1 MATRNNNRNRRGGK
15 GKQQKG
21 FHRKIKPKAIS
32 RVRNDISNWKM
43 ALQKADNVD
52 DPKRQLLIEIYED
65 IMLDGTLSSQVQQR
79 FERTIGASFQLVN
92 KSGKVDENATQLFQE
107 HPFYLDLVEAIL
119 NAPLYGYSLVE
130 FEYIDDALCM
140 KDIDRRHISP
150 TYGRFYPD
158 LMSNTFI
165 PYRET
170 KEFGKWLIEFNES
183 EGRNYGVL
191 NKCVPHVLFKKFAQA
206 CWSELCEIYG
216 IPPRVLKT
224 NTQDPEQLDRA
235 EAMMRDMG
243 SAAYFI
249 IDEEEEFSFAN
260 GATTSGDVYKN
271 LIQLCNNEIS
281 MVISTAIVGQDTQY
295 GNRSKEESSNK
306 LIEYIVKADK
316 RRVVQEMN
324 KKVLPALEAIG
335 FIPGGLTFQFEK
347 EENLKSL
354 WEMTVQAMSHMD
366 VDPNWIKEKFGIQVT
381 GTKKQTALSGLDP
394 FFD

>member
-1 MATRNNNRNRRGGK
+1 MTNRNNRNRRGGK
-15 GKQQKG
+15 NKQQKG
-21 FHRKIKPKAIS
+21 FYRKIKPKAIS
-32 RVRNDISNWKM
+32 RTRKDISNWKT

-52 DPKRQLLIEIYED
+52 DPKRQLLIEVYED

-79 FERTIGASFQLVN
+79 QERTIGSSFQLIN
-92 KSGKVDENATQLFQE
+92 KSGKVDENATNLFKT
-107 HPFYLDLVEAIL
+107 HPFYLDIVKSIL
-119 NAPLYGYSLVE
+119 DAPLFGYSLVE
-130 FEYIDDALCM
+130 FEYINDVLTLVE
-140 KDIDRRHISP
+140 IDRRHISP
-150 TYGRFYPD
+150 SNGRFYPD
-158 LMSNTFI
+158 LLSNNYV
-165 PYRET
+165 PYREAN
-170 KEFGKWLIEFNES
+170 EFGKWLIEFNES

-249 IDEEEEFSFAN
+249 IDDQEEFNFATGVQTDGN
-260 GATTSGDVYKN
+260 VYKN
-271 LIQLCNNEIS
+271 LIQLCNNELS
-281 MVISTAIVGQDTQY
+281 MVISTAIIGQDTKH
-295 GNRSKEESSNK
+295 GNRSKEESSSK
-306 LIEYIVKADK
+306 LVDYIVKADK
-316 RRVVQEMN
+316 RKVAQEMN

-335 FIPGGLTFQFEK
+335 FIPGGLTFQFEV

-366 VDPNWIKEKFGIQVT
+366 VDPNWVKEKFGIQVT
-381 GTKKQTALSGLDP
+381 GAKKEAALSGLDS
-394 FFD
+394 FFE